1 MLDLHKD
8 FEIFNFPGGEVNV
21 RLKNFP
27 TDDCFIVTLIARL
40 KNSND
45 IMSLLLAVD
54 VLKRENVFINELIIP
69 YFPYARQDR
78 VCNKGEALSVKV
90 IADLINSLNIPKV
103 TILDPHSDVT
113 PALIN
118 NVNIISQVE
127 CFTKSMWTFGKSNLE
142 IRNDYYIIC
151 PDAGARKRIDTIAKE
166 VQTDKVI
173 YFNKKRDLLTGNILG
188 IDSEYQNFKNKKCII
203 IDDICDGGRTFIEIA
218 KYLKSYDADE
228 IILYIT
234 HGIFSKGLECLK
246 EAGIDKIFTTNSY
259 QEIDDRYLNKGTVP
273 QVLQYDIFQGI

>member
-127 CFTKSMWTFGKSNLE
+127 CFTKSMWNFGKSNLE

>member
-1 MLDLHKD
+1 
-8 FEIFNFPGGEVNV
+8 
-21 RLKNFP
+21 
-27 TDDCFIVTLIARL
+27 
-40 KNSND
+40 
-45 IMSLLLAVD
+45 
-54 VLKRENVFINELIIP
+54 
-69 YFPYARQDR
+69 
-78 VCNKGEALSVKV
+78 
-90 IADLINSLNIPKV
+90 
-103 TILDPHSDVT
+103 
-113 PALIN
+113 
-118 NVNIISQVE
+118 
-127 CFTKSMWTFGKSNLE
+127 MWNFGKSNLE